1 MRAIQRLSVSL
12 AFCVVGAAS
21 AAAGPTTIGAIDKV
35 QAQVDATQAGQSR
48 ALAAN
53 SDLYFLDRCRS
64 GAGARMQATL
74 KDGTKLTLG
83 ERATLVVDAFVY
95 DPATSRGKLAVRFAK
110 GAFLFV
116 GGLVESV
123 PGADVRIRTSAAA
136 IGVRGTTVWG
146 GPIDNGFGVLAL
158 SGEVTVTGRRGTVTL
173 KQGEGTMLF
182 ADGRPRPVVTWP
194 AAKVQRAIVTVSF
207 GATPGGR

>member
-1 MRAIQRLSVSL
+1 MLATWRAAAYL
-12 AFCVVGAAS
+12 AFCILGAGVSVAEPVS
-21 AAAGPTTIGAIDKV
+21 IGAVDKM
-35 QAQVDATQAGQSR
+35 QAQVDATQAGRTR
-48 ALAAN
+48 ALAAS

-64 GAGARMQATL
+64 GDGARMEATL

-83 ERATLVVDAFVY
+83 EHTTLVVDAFVY
-95 DPATSRGKLAVRFAK
+95 DPAVSRGKLAVRFAK

-116 GGLVESV
+116 GGLVEKV
-123 PGADVRIRTSAAA
+123 PGADVQIRTPAAA

-146 GPIDNGFGVLAL
+146 GPIDKGFGVLAL

-182 ADGRPRPVVTWP
+182 ADGRPRAVVRWP
-194 AAKVQRAIVTVSF
+194 AAKVDRAIAKVAFINSS
-207 GATPGGR
+207 R

>member
-1 MRAIQRLSVSL
+1 MSAIRRVS
-12 AFCVVGAAS
+12 AFMVFCVVGAAV
-21 AAAGPTTIGAIDKV
+21 AVAGPTSIGAVDRV

-64 GAGARMQATL
+64 GSGARMEATL
-74 KDGTKLTLG
+74 KDGTKLALG

-95 DPATSRGKLAVRFAK
+95 DPAASRGKLAVRFAK

-116 GGLVESV
+116 GGLVERI
-123 PGADVRIRTSAAA
+123 PGADVQIRAPAAA

-182 ADGRPRPVVTWP
+182 ADGRPRPVVAWP
-194 AAKVQRAIVTVSF
+194 AAKVQRALAKVTF
-207 GATPGGR
+207 GAPPGGR